1 MNIVNRIIVLVLSL
15 ILFIFTATTALLLG
29 GLLNPLVFGRLGV
42 LLGLAL
48 FLAHLKGVDFTGAI
62 VTTSVLAAVSFLF
75 VILEILPL
83 FRVRL
88 GGRRQPETY
97 VIQQDDLGQ
106 VTVDRKS
113 VRDLIQYE
121 AAAIPGVIKVRP
133 PEVRDGP
140 GGLSI
145 YARTSL
151 LPTAE
156 ATTIGKK
163 LQEQIQSSVQQRMG
177 LPVAQVRVATE
188 IEPVNGTRQ
197 GTRQARVQ

>member
-1 MNIVNRIIVLVLSL
+1 MNILNRAIVLVLSL
-15 ILFIFTATTALLLG
+15 IAFIFTATAALLLG
-29 GLLNPLVFGRLGV
+29 GVLRPDLFGRLGV
-42 LLGLAL
+42 LLALAV
-48 FLAHLKGVDFTGAI
+48 FLARLKGADFSGAI
-62 VTTSVLAAVSFLF
+62 TTTSVLAVVSLLLL
-75 VILEILPL
+75 VLEILPL
-83 FRVRL
+83 FRVHP
-88 GGRRQPETY
+88 GRRQPETY
-97 VIQQDDLGQ
+97 VIQQDELGQ

-133 PEVRDGP
+133 PEVRDSP

-156 ATTIGKK
+156 ATTIGKQ

-177 LPVAQVRVATE
+177 LSVAQVQVATE
-188 IEPVNGTRQ
+188 IEPFNGTRP
-197 GTRQARVQ
+197 ARVR

>member
-15 ILFIFTATTALLLG
+15 IAFIFTATAALLLG
-29 GLLNPLVFGRLGV
+29 GLLRPEVFGRLGV

-48 FLAHLKGVDFTGAI
+48 FLARLRGVDFTGAI
-62 VTTSVLAAVSFLF
+62 VATSVLAVVSLLL
-75 VILEILPL
+75 VVLEILPL
-83 FRVRL
+83 FRVRF
-88 GGRRQPETY
+88 GRRQPETY

-113 VRDLIQYE
+113 VRDLVQYE

-133 PEVRDGP
+133 PEVREGP

-145 YARTSL
+145 YTRTSL
-151 LPTAE
+151 APTAE

-177 LPVAQVRVATE
+177 LSVAQVRVATE
-188 IEPVNGTRQ
+188 IEPLN
-197 GTRQARVQ
+197 GTRQARVR